1 MKRILF
7 SLCILVIS
15 ASLYAGDQ
23 SKNDKLDVFLF
34 IGQSNMAGRGYIT
47 DNYKDS
53 VENVYLLNPNGE
65 MEVACNPLN
74 KYSTIRKDIKMQGV
88 GPAYSFS
95 KAIAKKT
102 GHQLGLVV
110 NARGGTSIHS
120 WLKGA
125 KENYYGEAL
134 SRIRQALKYGTLK
147 AIIWHQGEND
157 RKHPETYMAKLQ
169 KLITDLRNDLGNEDL
184 PLIIGEIAEWSTDG
198 TSEAFNSMLRTV
210 SQHIPNSYC
219 VSSKELVPLINEKD
233 PHFSADSQIILGRR
247 YAETAYKVCYGNGKE
262 AQ

>member
-7 SLCILVIS
+7 SLCMLVTS
-15 ASLYAGDQ
+15 VSLYADGP
-23 SKNDKLDVFLF
+23 SKDNKLDIFLF
-34 IGQSNMAGRGYIT
+34 IGQSNTAGRGYIT

-53 VENVYLLNPNGE
+53 IENVFLLTPTGE
-65 MEVACNPLN
+65 MEPACNPLN
-74 KYSTIRKDIKMQGV
+74 KYSTIRKDLKMQGV

-95 KAIAKKT
+95 KAIAQKT

-120 WLKGA
+120 WLKDA
-125 KENYYGEAL
+125 EENYYGEAL
-134 SRIRQALKYGTLK
+134 SRIRQAMKYGTLK

-157 RKHPETYMAKLQ
+157 RKHPETYMAQLKRLA
-169 KLITDLRNDLGNEDL
+169 TDLRADLGNENL
-184 PLIIGEIAEWSTDG
+184 PFIIGEIAEWSADG
-198 TSEAFNSMLRTV
+198 SSEAFNNMLRTV

-219 VSSKELVPLINEKD
+219 VSSKELVPLINESD

-247 YAETAYKVCYGNGKE
+247 FAEVAYKACYGDETDG
-262 AQ
+262 Q